1 MRYVIQAIFA
11 LAALIGLPIFL
22 DTPTST
28 EGMIAATIGAVILI
42 VAGIQG
48 VIGFVRSRRPQAYP
62 DSIIP
67 PPKPDDRKPAKPRP
81 EA

>member
-1 MRYVIQAIFA
+1 MRYLVQAIFA
-11 LAALIGLPIFL
+11 LAVLIGLPVFL

-28 EGMIAATIGAVILI
+28 EGMIAASIGAAILI

-48 VIGFVRSRRPQAYP
+48 VIGFARSRRPQSFP
-62 DSIIP
+62 DSLMP
-67 PPKPDDRKPAKPRP
+67 PPKPGERKPPTPRR